1 MRQATTLNLKHGIP
15 EPWASALSEAGF
27 VSPWDTPSMNRLPEA
42 TGIHVSTISRI
53 VKGQNV
59 KGPTK
64 DVVTQLAEA
73 LGKPAREVGGWIN
86 AAWAKLGPYTPPA
99 AADLMTNE
107 QRAAVDSIIR
117 AFATANRAAADSAR
131 LSDELAVA
139 MAEKKPGM
147 RAQSKTN

>member
-1 MRQATTLNLKHGIP
+1 MT
-15 EPWASALSEAGF
+15 EAGF
-27 VSPWDTPSMNRLPEA
+27 VSPWDTPSMNRLSEA

-64 DVVTQLAEA
+64 DVVTQLAQA
-73 LGKPAREVGGWIN
+73 LGKPAREVGGWID
-86 AAWAKLGPYTPPA
+86 AAWAKLEPYTPPA

-117 AFATANRAAADSAR
+117 AFATANRAAADDVKASVALGRAIATKAPAR
-131 LSDELAVA
+131 
-139 MAEKKPGM
+139 
-147 RAQSKTN
+147 RAQSRTGPTDERG

>member
-1 MRQATTLNLKHGIP
+1 M
-15 EPWASALSEAGF
+15 S
-27 VSPWDTPSMNRLPEA
+27 EA

-73 LGKPAREVGGWIN
+73 LGKPAREVGGWID
-86 AAWAKLGPYTPPA
+86 AAWAQLEPYTPPA
-99 AADLMTNE
+99 VADLMTNE

-117 AFATANRAAADSAR
+117 AFATANRAAADTAKKA
-131 LSDELAVA
+131 DELGAA
-139 MAEKKPGM
+139 MVRKKPGM
-147 RAQSKTN
+147 RARSKTD

>member
-1 MRQATTLNLKHGIP
+1 M
-15 EPWASALSEAGF
+15 
-27 VSPWDTPSMNRLPEA
+27 SPWDTPSMNRLSEA

-73 LGKPAREVGGWIN
+73 LGKPAREVGGWID
-86 AAWAKLGPYTPPA
+86 AAWAQLEPYTPPA

-139 MAEKKPGM
+139 MAKKPGM
-147 RAQSKTN
+147 RAQSKRT